1 MNISGIGIIQQ
12 YSYTA
17 FFVLILPNIVRAKR
31 NDVTSKAE
39 VQPVLFK

>member
-1 MNISGIGIIQQ
+1 MNISGRGIFYEIPIPL
-12 YSYTA
+12 
-17 FFVLILPNIVRAKR
+17 FFVLILSNIVRAKR